1 MAGDRA
7 RLPEAPAV
15 RALAV
20 HPQKPE
26 IIYAGTQAGAY
37 RSADRGEHWEKVVM
51 PTTDCRCGRSV
62 HPHDPDIILVG
73 TENCED
79 LPQRRCRRALGPA
92 PVSVPLSRDH
102 HRARRQPAKRVL
114 MLDAS
119 AAEPESSLRAIEVG
133 ARSGRL
139 TAASIGRI

>member
-1 MAGDRA
+1 MKDGSGEWQAIERG
-7 RLPEAPAV
+7 LPEAPAV

-51 PTTDCRCGRSV
+51 PTTDCRCGRFCSTRTIRH
-62 HPHDPDIILVG
+62 HPGWDGELR
-73 TENCED
+73 D

-92 PVSVPLSRDH
+92 PGQRALSRDH
-102 HRARRQPAKRVL
+102 HAP
-114 MLDAS
+114 
-119 AAEPESSLRAIEVG
+119 G
-133 ARSGRL
+133 AHRRSGC
-139 TAASIGRI
+139 